1 MSTSLFQKKTSP
13 SQCYGVV
20 GLGSTG
26 CSVVRFLASRGF
38 SVIAM
43 DTRNEPPL
51 YDDLQTKYPNIS
63 FVVGALD
70 YDLLKC
76 CEEVVVSPGVALE
89 HPTLRRLKKNGI
101 KLIGDIELFIRYVDA
116 PFIGITGTNGKTTV
130 TKMVHSMLLNSGVQ
144 CLAGGNLGVP
154 ALDLLG
160 THPKP
165 DLYVL
170 EVSSF
175 QLLLVSTFSA
185 ELSCIL
191 NITPD
196 HLDRHH
202 TFEEYQAVKLSILKF
217 ATTALI
223 NLDDQCMTN
232 VVTSGKK
239 VGFSDS
245 LPAHQTYGVR
255 IENDRKILC
264 DHSNDF
270 LAVDELQIS
279 GRHNELN
286 ALAALAICSEYLG
299 AMPNAALEA
308 LRRFVGLPH
317 RMEKIAVVKGVAFVN
332 DSKATN
338 LAAAEASISYL
349 MSSQRGI
356 VILGGDSKQAQFE
369 TLATFLSHYA
379 HTAILIG
386 QAAAKIE
393 MVLVDLVDC
402 ITVCDMGAAVTKAFN
417 QAKPGETVLLAP
429 GCSSFDMFDD
439 YAHRGNVFTEAVMS
453 LEAVA

>member
-1 MSTSLFQKKTSP
+1 
-13 SQCYGVV
+13 
-20 GLGSTG
+20 
-26 CSVVRFLASRGF
+26 
-38 SVIAM
+38 M
-43 DTRNEPPL
+43 DTRNEPSL
-51 YDDLQTKYPNIS
+51 YNNLQIEYPNIP

-70 YDLLKC
+70 YDLLKS

-89 HPTLRRLKKNGI
+89 HPTLQRLKENGT

-130 TKMVHSMLLNSGVQ
+130 TTMVDSMLINSGVR
-144 CLAGGNLGVP
+144 CVTGGNLGIP

-160 THPKP
+160 QHPKP

-175 QLLLVSTFSA
+175 QLLLVSSFSA
-185 ELSCIL
+185 ELSCVL

-202 TFEEYQAVKLSILKF
+202 TFEQYQEAKLSILEF
-217 ATTALI
+217 AKTALV
-223 NLDDQCMTN
+223 NLDDRYMAN
-232 VVTSGKK
+232 FVTSGKK
-239 VGFSDS
+239 VGFFDS
-245 LPAHQTYGVR
+245 LPTNDSYGIR
-255 IENDRKILC
+255 TENDRKILC
-264 DHSNDF
+264 DRNNDF

-279 GRHNELN
+279 GSHNELN

-299 AMPNAALEA
+299 VVPQTALEV
-308 LRRFVGLPH
+308 LKKFVGLPH
-317 RMEKIAVVKGVAFVN
+317 RMEKIAVIKGVAFVN

-338 LAAAEASISYL
+338 LAAAEASISCL
-349 MSSQRGI
+349 MSTHRGI
-356 VILGGDSKQAQFE
+356 VILGGDSKHAQFE

-393 MVLVDLVDC
+393 MVLVDLVHC
-402 ITVCDMGAAVTKAFN
+402 ITVYDMSAAVTKAFN

-439 YAHRGNVFTEAVMS
+439 YAHRGNVFKEAVMS

>member
-1 MSTSLFQKKTSP
+1 MSTPFFKKQTSP
-13 SQCYGVV
+13 PYCYGVV

-26 CSVVRFLASRGF
+26 CSVVRFLAGKGF
-38 SVIAM
+38 SIIAM
-43 DTRNEPPL
+43 DTRNEPSL
-51 YDDLQTKYPNIS
+51 YDDLQTEHPNIP

-89 HPTLRRLKKNGI
+89 HPTLQRLKENGT

-130 TKMVHSMLLNSGVQ
+130 TTMVHSMLMNSGVH
-144 CLAGGNLGVP
+144 CFAGGNLGIP

-160 THPKP
+160 KHPKP
-165 DLYVL
+165 DLYIL

-175 QLLLVSTFSA
+175 QLLLVSAFSA

-202 TFEEYQAVKLSILKF
+202 TFEEYQKAKLSILEF
-217 ATTALI
+217 AKTVLV
-223 NLDDQCMTN
+223 NLDDRCMAKF
-232 VVTSGKK
+232 VTSGKK
-239 VGFSDS
+239 VGFFDS
-245 LPAHQTYGVR
+245 LPTNDSYGVR
-255 IENDRKILC
+255 TENDRKILC
-264 DHSNDF
+264 DHNNDF
-270 LAVDELQIS
+270 LAIDELQVS

-299 AMPNAALEA
+299 VVPKTAVEVLKK
-308 LRRFVGLPH
+308 FVGLPH
-317 RMEKIAVVKGVAFVN
+317 RMEKIAVIKGVAFVN

-338 LAAAEASISYL
+338 LAAAEASISCL
-349 MSSQRGI
+349 MSTHRGI
-356 VILGGDSKQAQFE
+356 VILGGDSKHAQFE
-369 TLATFLSHYA
+369 TLATFLSHYV

-386 QAAAKIE
+386 QAAEKIE
-393 MVLVDLVDC
+393 SVLVDLVDC
-402 ITVCDMGAAVTKAFN
+402 ITVYDMGAAVTKAFN

-439 YAHRGNVFTEAVMS
+439 YAHRGNVFKEAVMS